1 MTKSADPMLRLYI
14 HPGTSGLAPHMA
26 LLAAGAAFDLQTID
40 VFSGSGRTAEF
51 LRLNPFGTVPVLEDG
66 DAAIPETGAILLHV
80 AERFPGA
87 RLLPGSGA
95 ARALG
100 LRWLF
105 HIAALHADFMT
116 WRRSSFALRD
126 DPHAMEAAQAW
137 MARRLAD
144 AFRTTN
150 RAMAGPFLTGYDI
163 GVADY
168 YLFMVAGWWRK
179 RFDFAAET
187 PGLAA
192 CLQAMADTLPV
203 AQAYEAQG
211 SALPRFVA
219 ASAEAAPA

>member
-1 MTKSADPMLRLYI
+1 MTKLADPTLRLHI

-26 LLAAGAAFDLQTID
+26 LLAAGAAFDLQVID
-40 VFSGSGRTAEF
+40 LFSGGGRTAEF
-51 LRLNPFGTVPVLEDG
+51 LCLNPFGTVPVLEDG
-66 DAAIPETGAILLHV
+66 DAIIPETGAILLHV
-80 AERFPGA
+80 AERFPDA
-87 RLLPGSGA
+87 RLLPGSGVG
-95 ARALG
+95 RTLG

-105 HIAALHADFMT
+105 HAAALHADFMT

-126 DPHAMEAAQAW
+126 DPHAMEAVQAW

-144 AFRTTN
+144 AFRTTD
-150 RAMAGPFLTGYDI
+150 RAMVRPFLTVNDMGI
-163 GVADY
+163 ADC
-168 YLFMVAGWWRK
+168 YLFMVAGWWSK

-192 CLQAMADTLPV
+192 CLQAMADTPPV

-219 ASAEAAPA
+219 TPAEAA

>member
-1 MTKSADPMLRLYI
+1 MSKSADPTLRLYI

-26 LLAAGAAFDLQTID
+26 LLADGAVFDLRTID
-40 VFSGSGRTAEF
+40 LFSGGGRTAEF
-51 LRLNPFGTVPVLEDG
+51 LQLNPFGTVPVLDDG

-80 AERFPGA
+80 AERFPDAG
-87 RLLPGSGA
+87 LLPRGGA
-95 ARALG
+95 GRTQG

-105 HIAALHADFMT
+105 HAAALHADFMT

-126 DPHAMEAAQAW
+126 DPHAMGAAQDW

-144 AFRTTN
+144 AFRTTD
-150 RAMAGPFLTGYDI
+150 RAMIHPFLTGNDI
-163 GVADY
+163 GIADY

-192 CLQAMADTLPV
+192 CLQAMADTPPV
-203 AQAYEAQG
+203 AQAYDAQG
-211 SALPRFVA
+211 SVLPRFV
-219 ASAEAAPA
+219 ETAPA